1 MLDRGSLRWAVWSYI
16 ESSLLVIA
24 GILCI
29 VFSGNDDLQKWAI
42 VALGVLIIIDAGA
55 RLLLGVMSIVE
66 TKVGKIVSTSFSRAV
81 AGSFELAGGI
91 SVVLIGTEMSNATAI
106 FQFIGNFIGILLM
119 VFGLILASYAIV
131 YLIRKS
137 QGKFLSVMELILSA
151 GLISVGVLCIVYL
164 QNQAI
169 VVQAALVAF
178 GISILVI
185 GLFFLLS
192 TTFILRVQAK
202 KKRLEK
208 ERVVEAE
215 TTEEKK

>member
-1 MLDRGSLRWAVWSYI
+1 
-16 ESSLLVIA
+16 
-24 GILCI
+24 
-29 VFSGNDDLQKWAI
+29 
-42 VALGVLIIIDAGA
+42 
-55 RLLLGVMSIVE
+55 
-66 TKVGKIVSTSFSRAV
+66 
-81 AGSFELAGGI
+81 
-91 SVVLIGTEMSNATAI
+91 
-106 FQFIGNFIGILLM
+106 M
-119 VFGLILASYAIV
+119 VFGVILASYAIV

-137 QGKFLSVMELILSA
+137 QGKFLSVVELVFSA
-151 GLISVGVLCIVYL
+151 GLISLGVLCLVYL

-178 GISILVI
+178 GVSILVI

-215 TTEEKK
+215 TTEKKK